1 MDEKELVKNITNILE
16 NKKASNIRI
25 IDLEGLSSLADYFV
39 VCSGRSTTQV
49 KALVDY
55 LDEEMEKL
63 GVLMMRQEGKQEGR
77 KERRREEISWADCGR
92 FSGGSFTSVA
102 GIGPCWSFPFW
113 RLPRYG
119 RFTTFP

>member
-16 NKKASNIRI
+16 NKKASNIKI
-25 IDLEGLSSLADYFV
+25 IALEGLSTLADYFV

-63 GVLMMRQEGKQEGR
+63 GVNMMRQEGKQEGR
-77 KERRREEISWADCGR
+77 WAVADFGDVIVHIFHEE
-92 FSGGSFTSVA
+92 T
-102 GIGPCWSFPFW
+102 
-113 RLPRYG
+113 RLTYQFDELWDNG
-119 RFTTFP
+119 NNIKNI

>member
-77 KERRREEISWADCGR
+77 WA
-92 FSGGSFTSVA
+92 VA
-102 GIGPCWSFPFW
+102 DFGDVIVHIFHDETRQTYQFDELWDNGNNIKNI
-113 RLPRYG
+113 
-119 RFTTFP
+119 

>member
-1 MDEKELVKNITNILE
+1 MNEQELVKNITNILE

-25 IDLEGLSSLADYFV
+25 IALEGLSTLADYFV

-63 GVLMMRQEGKQEGR
+63 GVNMMRQEGKQEGR
-77 KERRREEISWADCGR
+77 WA
-92 FSGGSFTSVA
+92 VA
-102 GIGPCWSFPFW
+102 DFGDVIVHIFHDETRQTYQFDELWDNGNNIKNI
-113 RLPRYG
+113 
-119 RFTTFP
+119 

>member
-63 GVLMMRQEGKQEGR
+63 GVNMMRQEGKQEGR
-77 KERRREEISWADCGR
+77 WAVADFGDVIVHIFHEETRQTYR
-92 FSGGSFTSVA
+92 FDELWDNGNN
-102 GIGPCWSFPFW
+102 IKNI
-113 RLPRYG
+113 
-119 RFTTFP
+119 

>member
-1 MDEKELVKNITNILE
+1 M
-16 NKKASNIRI
+16 

-77 KERRREEISWADCGR
+77 WA
-92 FSGGSFTSVA
+92 
-102 GIGPCWSFPFW
+102 
-113 RLPRYG
+113 
-119 RFTTFP
+119 

>member
-77 KERRREEISWADCGR
+77 WAVADFGDVIVHIFHEETRQTYQFDELWDNGNNIKN
-92 FSGGSFTSVA
+92 
-102 GIGPCWSFPFW
+102 I
-113 RLPRYG
+113 
-119 RFTTFP
+119 